1 MEKQAPSPALDARQ
15 LVETIDTIG
24 LLVASLSDRVD
35 AQGRILDK
43 VHQTATEARAAA
55 FAAQKATDWERNAAS
70 ISESLKQALTTPMA
84 RLREADGL
92 LRKSEQLTKETT
104 TLLETARLREA
115 QHRVERQCIWKRRMP
130 WLLVGAVLAGI
141 VLTLLGVHFLS
152 YWYPACRLV
161 GGRFSTANE
170 DGVSGCF
177 FPEW

>member
-1 MEKQAPSPALDARQ
+1 MGGEAPSPGINAAQ
-15 LVETIDTIG
+15 LAETIDTIG

-35 AQGRILDK
+35 AQGRILDT

-55 FAAQKATDWERNAAS
+55 FAAQKATDWEKNAAS
-70 ISESLKQALTTPMA
+70 IGESLKQALTTPMA
-84 RLREADGL
+84 RLRETESL

-115 QHRVERQCIWKRRMP
+115 QHRVERKRIWKRRMP
-130 WLLVGAVLAGI
+130 WVIAGAVLAGI
-141 VLTLLGVHFLS
+141 VLALLGVHFLS
-152 YWYPACRLV
+152 YWHPACRLV

-170 DGVSGCF
+170 DGVAGCF